1 MFHILP
7 VVPEG
12 ISVCIQR
19 VLLKI
24 TPIKSRKGVSYMK
37 KKQQCITFRV
47 TEDEYKMIK
56 EKAMSLN
63 LTVTDFIVKCCQEK
77 EVKNTDKD

>member
-1 MFHILP
+1 M
-7 VVPEG
+7 
-12 ISVCIQR
+12 
-19 VLLKI
+19 
-24 TPIKSRKGVSYMK
+24 
-37 KKQQCITFRV
+37 KKQQNITFRV

-77 EVKNTDKD
+77 KVTNKS

>member
-1 MFHILP
+1 M
-7 VVPEG
+7 
-12 ISVCIQR
+12 
-19 VLLKI
+19 
-24 TPIKSRKGVSYMK
+24 
-37 KKQQCITFRV
+37 KKQQNITFRV

-77 EVKNTDKD
+77 EVTNKK

>member
-1 MFHILP
+1 M
-7 VVPEG
+7 
-12 ISVCIQR
+12 R
-19 VLLKI
+19 
-24 TPIKSRKGVSYMK
+24 
-37 KKQQCITFRV
+37 KKQQNITFRV

-77 EVKNTDKD
+77 EVVSTKK